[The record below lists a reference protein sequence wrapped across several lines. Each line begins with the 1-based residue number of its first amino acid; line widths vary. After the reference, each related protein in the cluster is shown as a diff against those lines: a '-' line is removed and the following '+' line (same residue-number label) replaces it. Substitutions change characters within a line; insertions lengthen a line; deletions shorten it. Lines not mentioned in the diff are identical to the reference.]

1 MAVILYI
8 ETNFL
13 MTVAKGQDPQAD
25 NLLKSFPSSV
35 QIVIPSICCMEALS
49 TLENELKYRKRFTK
63 ELDLQITQ
71 LKRDK
76 TSLADK
82 SLLYN
87 LEESKIENQS
97 LLNDLQTRL
106 FDTLSQIATK
116 TEMIELTA
124 DTLQESLATPR
135 IEKDPTDNLILSC
148 ILAHANLHPTD
159 TKVFLSANINEFG
172 TTEIQEVL
180 RNYGVDKYFTHT
192 QNFLG
197 WLQSQSTL

>member
-1 MAVILYI
+1 
-8 ETNFL
+8 
-13 MTVAKGQDPQAD
+13 
-25 NLLKSFPSSV
+25 
-35 QIVIPSICCMEALS
+35 MEALS

-76 TSLADK
+76 TSSPAK
-82 SLLYN
+82 SLLYY
-87 LEESKIENQS
+87 LEQSKIENQS
-97 LLNDLQTRL
+97 LLNDVQTRL

-116 TEMIELTA
+116 AEMIELTA
-124 DTLQESLATPR
+124 DTLQESLTTPR